1 MPPVPGKHGLPG
13 PREGFSTSRLR
24 PDFALLP
31 GRGEHIRAEAQ
42 ANYRVLAVRVA
53 FSDTPIDS
61 STAYYNRLLFFMN
74 QYWSQV
80 TAGQVTLQPTLW
92 DSVFTLPHPMA
103 YYGDDARFQERVV
116 FLVRDMVALA
126 DSTVDFRSY
135 DSIVI
140 FHAGQGQEADVLD
153 NSHDQVWSAF
163 VTQEDMRTVLGPD
176 STGAVGIKT
185 NDAITPGNFLRV
197 KEAVELPESE
207 SQDGY
212 VFGMTGVCCHEFG
225 HQLGLPDLY
234 DTNGDV
240 GGSSQGLGAWDIMAT
255 GVWDAN
261 GFVPCEPSA
270 WSKAFLGVLS
280 TTRAVTDQ
288 AVTLQMAAAKE
299 WGWDQRFRL
308 DPLTI
313 SVSNPDGMAAL
324 LSGGRVGGS
333 IGTHG
338 QAASR
343 LGHLAATKVE
353 ADREACR

>member
-288 AVTLQMAAAKE
+288 AVTLSEVERPIGA
-299 WGWDQRFRL
+299 
-308 DPLTI
+308 
-313 SVSNPDGMAAL
+313 NP
-324 LSGGRVGGS
+324 
-333 IGTHG
+333 
-338 QAASR
+338 
-343 LGHLAATKVE
+343 
-353 ADREACR
+353 